1 MLDLL
6 AACRH
11 ASSPSPLTTTDTNT
25 PEAGTYARSQT
36 QTHNDSLTPLPSVV
50 LDTLLCILVDAPTSL
65 RAFEDCHGVQ
75 AVVKVL
81 KTAGTAREVR

>member
-11 ASSPSPLTTTDTNT
+11 ATSPSPPTTTDTNT
-25 PEAGTYARSQT
+25 FEAGTSARSQT
-36 QTHNDSLTPLPSVV
+36 PTNNASSTPLPSVV

-65 RAFEDCHGVQ
+65 RAFEDSHGVQ
-75 AVVKVL
+75 AVVKIL

>member
-6 AACRH
+6 TACRH
-11 ASSPSPLTTTDTNT
+11 ASLPLPLTTTDTNT
-25 PEAGTYARSQT
+25 TDACMPARSQT
-36 QTHNDSLTPLPSVV
+36 QTHNASLTPLPSVV

-81 KTAGTAREVR
+81 KTVGTAREVR